1 MDKLSKK
8 IVPDQVEICDTLTL
22 LEEFFIGSNEE
33 TVAKVVS
40 VLGNI
45 QVLQGKLTLQLQYI
59 VLSLACVLKT

>member
-45 QVLQGKLTLQLQYI
+45 QVLQGKLTLQLHFI
-59 VLSLACVLKT
+59 GLCL